1 MSKANDQ
8 PSEMNTE
15 PAPVDKPGWILLQE
29 ARLAQG
35 MDIEPLA
42 AILKIPAR
50 KIEAL
55 EAGALSGV
63 GDLTF
68 SRALAGSI
76 CRQLRIDAKPILAA
90 WPTRDTLARE
100 VPLNLPNDGA
110 ASAATALPPEAT
122 TGSGGRVVWAVLV
135 LVLVGIGVW
144 LAVTEL
150 QRGSE
155 RREKAVGAAE
165 RLAPETGPGIA
176 NQLVI
181 SPVEGSSS
189 ESGANDVK
197 AAEPVPAAPVKAAP
211 IKVAPVKLAPVKVAP
226 VTAAAT
232 ATSPPAT
239 SPPAT
244 SASAASLDAPAN
256 VATPPLTP
264 PPPVPTE
271 VVPVAPTPTV
281 GTVPV
286 QKRNQPL
293 SSADIGQHALVL
305 SAVTESWVEVIGRS
319 GTRVFTRLMSP
330 GDYVVL
336 GDEDLPYNVLV
347 GNAVGVRVFSR
358 GQPVDV
364 QATARLN
371 VSRFDVN

>member
-110 ASAATALPPEAT
+110 ASAATALPPDAA

-135 LVLVGIGVW
+135 LVLVGIGAW

-189 ESGANDVK
+189 ESGADDVK
-197 AAEPVPAAPVKAAP
+197 AAKPVLA
-211 IKVAPVKLAPVKVAP
+211 APVKVAP
-226 VTAAAT
+226 VAAAAT
-232 ATSPPAT
+232 VTSPPAT

-358 GQPVDV
+358 GEPVDV

>member
-135 LVLVGIGVW
+135 LILVGIGAW

-189 ESGANDVK
+189 ESGADDVK
-197 AAEPVPAAPVKAAP
+197 AAKPVLAAPVK
-211 IKVAPVKLAPVKVAP
+211 VAPVKVAP

-232 ATSPPAT
+232 AT

-364 QATARLN
+364 QATACLN

>member
-15 PAPVDKPGWILLQE
+15 PTPVDKPGWILLQE

-90 WPTRDTLARE
+90 WPTRDTLVRE
-100 VPLNLPNDGA
+100 VLLNLPNDGA
-110 ASAATALPPEAT
+110 ASAATALPPEAA

-135 LVLVGIGVW
+135 LILVGIGVW

-181 SPVEGSSS
+181 SHVEGSSS
-189 ESGANDVK
+189 ESGADDVK
-197 AAEPVPAAPVKAAP
+197 AAKPVLAAPVKA
-211 IKVAPVKLAPVKVAP
+211 APVKVAP

-232 ATSPPAT
+232 AT

-264 PPPVPTE
+264 PPPVTTE

>member
-110 ASAATALPPEAT
+110 ASAATALPPEAA
-122 TGSGGRVVWAVLV
+122 TGSGGGVVWAVLV
-135 LVLVGIGVW
+135 LVLFGIGAW

-189 ESGANDVK
+189 ESGADDVK
-197 AAEPVPAAPVKAAP
+197 AAKPVLA
-211 IKVAPVKLAPVKVAP
+211 APVKVAP

>member
-8 PSEMNTE
+8 PSEMNAE

-135 LVLVGIGVW
+135 LILVGIGVW

-189 ESGANDVK
+189 ESGADDVK
-197 AAEPVPAAPVKAAP
+197 AAKPVLAAPVKAAP
-211 IKVAPVKLAPVKVAP
+211 VKVAPVKVAP

-239 SPPAT
+239 A
-244 SASAASLDAPAN
+244 ASAASRDASAN

-336 GDEDLPYNVLV
+336 GGEDLPYNVLV

>member
-110 ASAATALPPEAT
+110 ASAATALPPEAA

-135 LVLVGIGVW
+135 LILVGIGVW

-189 ESGANDVK
+189 ESGADDVK
-197 AAEPVPAAPVKAAP
+197 AAKPVLA
-211 IKVAPVKLAPVKVAP
+211 APVKVAP

-264 PPPVPTE
+264 PPPVPTD

>member
-135 LVLVGIGVW
+135 LILVGIGAW

-189 ESGANDVK
+189 ESGADDVK
-197 AAEPVPAAPVKAAP
+197 AAKPVLAAPVK
-211 IKVAPVKLAPVKVAP
+211 VAPFKVAPVKVAP

-239 SPPAT
+239 S
-244 SASAASLDAPAN
+244 ASATSLDASAN

-264 PPPVPTE
+264 PRPVPTE

-358 GQPVDV
+358 GEPVDV

>member
-135 LVLVGIGVW
+135 LILVGIGVW

-189 ESGANDVK
+189 ESGADDVK
-197 AAEPVPAAPVKAAP
+197 AAKPVLAAPVKA
-211 IKVAPVKLAPVKVAP
+211 APVKVAP

-239 SPPAT
+239 SPTAT
-244 SASAASLDAPAN
+244 SLDAPAN

>member
-135 LVLVGIGVW
+135 LILVGIGAW

-189 ESGANDVK
+189 ESGADDVK
-197 AAEPVPAAPVKAAP
+197 AAKPVLAAPVKAAP
-211 IKVAPVKLAPVKVAP
+211 IKVAPV
-226 VTAAAT
+226 TAAAT
-232 ATSPPAT
+232 VT

>member
-135 LVLVGIGVW
+135 LILVGIGVW

-189 ESGANDVK
+189 ESGADDVK
-197 AAEPVPAAPVKAAP
+197 AAKPVLAAPVKA
-211 IKVAPVKLAPVKVAP
+211 APVKVAP

-232 ATSPPAT
+232 AT

>member
-135 LVLVGIGVW
+135 LILVGIGVW

-189 ESGANDVK
+189 ESGADDVK
-197 AAEPVPAAPVKAAP
+197 AAKPVLAAPSKP
-211 IKVAPVKLAPVKVAP
+211 H
-226 VTAAAT
+226 
-232 ATSPPAT
+232 
-239 SPPAT
+239 
-244 SASAASLDAPAN
+244 
-256 VATPPLTP
+256 
-264 PPPVPTE
+264 
-271 VVPVAPTPTV
+271 
-281 GTVPV
+281 
-286 QKRNQPL
+286 L
-293 SSADIGQHALVL
+293 SK
-305 SAVTESWVEVIGRS
+305 
-319 GTRVFTRLMSP
+319 
-330 GDYVVL
+330 
-336 GDEDLPYNVLV
+336 
-347 GNAVGVRVFSR
+347 
-358 GQPVDV
+358 
-364 QATARLN
+364 
-371 VSRFDVN
+371 

>member
-110 ASAATALPPEAT
+110 ASAATALPPEAA

-135 LVLVGIGVW
+135 LILVGIGVW

-189 ESGANDVK
+189 ESGADDVK
-197 AAEPVPAAPVKAAP
+197 AAKPVLAAPVKAAP
-211 IKVAPVKLAPVKVAP
+211 VKVAPVEVAPVKVAP

-239 SPPAT
+239 
-244 SASAASLDAPAN
+244 SLDAPAN

>member
-15 PAPVDKPGWILLQE
+15 SAPVDKPGWILLQE

-135 LVLVGIGVW
+135 LILVGIGVW

-189 ESGANDVK
+189 ESGADDVK
-197 AAEPVPAAPVKAAP
+197 AAKPVLA
-211 IKVAPVKLAPVKVAP
+211 APVKVAP
-226 VTAAAT
+226 VKVAPVAAAAT

-239 SPPAT
+239 S
-244 SASAASLDAPAN
+244 ASATSLDAPAN

-358 GQPVDV
+358 GEPVDV

>member
-135 LVLVGIGVW
+135 LILVGIGVW

-189 ESGANDVK
+189 ESGADDVK
-197 AAEPVPAAPVKAAP
+197 AAKPVLAAPVK
-211 IKVAPVKLAPVKVAP
+211 VAPVKVAP

-232 ATSPPAT
+232 AT

-358 GQPVDV
+358 GEPVDV

>member
-135 LVLVGIGVW
+135 LILVGIGAW

-189 ESGANDVK
+189 ESGADDVK
-197 AAEPVPAAPVKAAP
+197 AAKPVLA
-211 IKVAPVKLAPVKVAP
+211 APVKVAP

-239 SPPAT
+239 S
-244 SASAASLDAPAN
+244 ASAASLDAPAN
-256 VATPPLTP
+256 LATPPLTP

>member
-68 SRALAGSI
+68 SRALAGGI

-135 LVLVGIGVW
+135 LILVGIGAW

-165 RLAPETGPGIA
+165 RLAPETGLGIA

-189 ESGANDVK
+189 DSGADDVK
-197 AAEPVPAAPVKAAP
+197 AAKPALAAPVKA
-211 IKVAPVKLAPVKVAP
+211 APVKVAP

-239 SPPAT
+239 S
-244 SASAASLDAPAN
+244 ASATSLDAPAN
-256 VATPPLTP
+256 VPTPPLTP

-358 GQPVDV
+358 GEPVDV

>member
-135 LVLVGIGVW
+135 LILVSIGVW

-181 SPVEGSSS
+181 SPVEDNSSQG
-189 ESGANDVK
+189 GADDVK
-197 AAEPVPAAPVKAAP
+197 AAKPVLAAPVKAAP
-211 IKVAPVKLAPVKVAP
+211 VKVAPVKVAP

-239 SPPAT
+239 A
-244 SASAASLDAPAN
+244 ASAASRDASAN

-358 GQPVDV
+358 GAPVDV

>member
-122 TGSGGRVVWAVLV
+122 TGSGERLVWAVLV
-135 LVLVGIGVW
+135 LILVGIGAW

-189 ESGANDVK
+189 ESGADDVK
-197 AAEPVPAAPVKAAP
+197 AAKPVLA
-211 IKVAPVKLAPVKVAP
+211 APVKVAP

-256 VATPPLTP
+256 VANPPLTP

-358 GQPVDV
+358 GEPVDV

>member
-110 ASAATALPPEAT
+110 ASAATALPPEAA

-135 LVLVGIGVW
+135 LILVGIGAW

-189 ESGANDVK
+189 ESGADDVK
-197 AAEPVPAAPVKAAP
+197 AAKPVLA
-211 IKVAPVKLAPVKVAP
+211 APVKVAP

-239 SPPAT
+239 S
-244 SASAASLDAPAN
+244 ASATSLDASAN

-358 GQPVDV
+358 GEPVDV

>member
-110 ASAATALPPEAT
+110 ASAATALPPEAA

-135 LVLVGIGVW
+135 LILVGIGVW

-189 ESGANDVK
+189 ESGADDVK
-197 AAEPVPAAPVKAAP
+197 AAKPALAAPVKA
-211 IKVAPVKLAPVKVAP
+211 APVKVAP

-232 ATSPPAT
+232 AT

-264 PPPVPTE
+264 PPPVPNE

>member
-68 SRALAGSI
+68 SRALAGGI

-110 ASAATALPPEAT
+110 ASAATALPPEAA

-135 LVLVGIGVW
+135 LVLVGIGAW

-189 ESGANDVK
+189 ESGADDVK
-197 AAEPVPAAPVKAAP
+197 AAKPVLAAPVKA
-211 IKVAPVKLAPVKVAP
+211 APVKVAP

-239 SPPAT
+239 S
-244 SASAASLDAPAN
+244 ASAASLEAPAN

-358 GQPVDV
+358 GEPVDV

>member
-135 LVLVGIGVW
+135 LILVGIGMW
-144 LAVTEL
+144 LAVIEL

-189 ESGANDVK
+189 DSGADDVK
-197 AAEPVPAAPVKAAP
+197 AAKPLLAAPVKAAP
-211 IKVAPVKLAPVKVAP
+211 VKAAPVKVAP

-239 SPPAT
+239 S
-244 SASAASLDAPAN
+244 ASATSLDASAN

-264 PPPVPTE
+264 QPPVPTE

-358 GQPVDV
+358 GEPVDV

>member
-110 ASAATALPPEAT
+110 ASAATALPPEAA

-135 LVLVGIGVW
+135 LILVGIGVW

-189 ESGANDVK
+189 ESGADDVK
-197 AAEPVPAAPVKAAP
+197 AAKPVLAAPVKA
-211 IKVAPVKLAPVKVAP
+211 APVKVAP

-239 SPPAT
+239 S
-244 SASAASLDAPAN
+244 ASATSLDAPAN

-281 GTVPV
+281 GTLPV

-358 GQPVDV
+358 GEPVDV

>member
-135 LVLVGIGVW
+135 LILVGIGVW

-189 ESGANDVK
+189 ESGADDVK
-197 AAEPVPAAPVKAAP
+197 AAKPVLAAPVKA
-211 IKVAPVKLAPVKVAP
+211 APVKVAP

-264 PPPVPTE
+264 PPPVSTE

-358 GQPVDV
+358 GEPVDV

>member
-8 PSEMNTE
+8 LSEMNTE

-29 ARLAQG
+29 ARLAKG

-135 LVLVGIGVW
+135 LILVGIGMW
-144 LAVTEL
+144 LAVIEL

-189 ESGANDVK
+189 DSGADDVK
-197 AAEPVPAAPVKAAP
+197 AAKPLLAAPVKAAP
-211 IKVAPVKLAPVKVAP
+211 VKAAPVKVAP

-239 SPPAT
+239 S
-244 SASAASLDAPAN
+244 ASATSLDASAN

-264 PPPVPTE
+264 QPPVPTE

-358 GQPVDV
+358 GEPLDV

>member
-15 PAPVDKPGWILLQE
+15 PTPVDKPGWILLQE

-135 LVLVGIGVW
+135 LILVSIGVW

-189 ESGANDVK
+189 ESGADDVK
-197 AAEPVPAAPVKAAP
+197 AAKPVLA
-211 IKVAPVKLAPVKVAP
+211 APVKVAP

-232 ATSPPAT
+232 VTSPPAT

-244 SASAASLDAPAN
+244 SLDAPAN

-264 PPPVPTE
+264 PPPVPNE
-271 VVPVAPTPTV
+271 VVSVAPTPTV

>member
-135 LVLVGIGVW
+135 LILVGIGVW

-189 ESGANDVK
+189 ESGADDVK
-197 AAEPVPAAPVKAAP
+197 AAKPVLAAPVKA
-211 IKVAPVKLAPVKVAP
+211 APVKVAP

-232 ATSPPAT
+232 AT

-358 GQPVDV
+358 GEPVDV

>member
-15 PAPVDKPGWILLQE
+15 PTPVDKPGWILLQE

-135 LVLVGIGVW
+135 LILVSIGVW

-189 ESGANDVK
+189 ESGADDVK
-197 AAEPVPAAPVKAAP
+197 AAKPVLA
-211 IKVAPVKLAPVKVAP
+211 APVKVAP

-239 SPPAT
+239 SASAA
-244 SASAASLDAPAN
+244 SASAAPLDAPAN